1 MAVELIGDEVEAES
15 VLSYQLEALFRRRLL
30 LLFRRPAAG
39 AQFGGQPFELF
50 DFLEQ
55 RHVRRSL
62 MVLAVLLSNIFVS
75 EKQIVKEDPVLDVG
89 SLCHG
94 QTTQYTQYVPLLKR
108 FHKAGATIELNNPG
122 ATDLWIMKI

>member
-62 MVLAVLLSNIFVS
+62 MILAVFLGNVLVA
-75 EKQIVKEDPVLDVG
+75 EKQVVKEDPVLDVD

-94 QTTQYTQYVPLLKR
+94 QTTHY
-108 FHKAGATIELNNPG
+108 HC
-122 ATDLWIMKI
+122 

>member
-15 VLSYQLEALFRRRLL
+15 MLSYQLEALFRRRLL

-39 AQFGGQPFELF
+39 AQFGSQPFELF

-62 MVLAVLLSNIFVS
+62 MVLAILLSNIFVS

-94 QTTQYTQYVPLLKR
+94 QTTQYVPLLER
-108 FHKAGATIELNNPG
+108 FRKAGATIELNNRG
-122 ATDLWIMKI
+122 AMVSTDLWIMKV